1 MTTRCEYCG
10 QLYDGL
16 SCPHCGAPRG
26 DDKCAIYA
34 DGIIYWTSD
43 GVVQSEETDHVG
55 MSESD
60 GVVQSE
66 ETDHVGMSE
75 SDGVVQ
81 SEETDHV
88 GMSESDGVV
97 QSEETDHVGM
107 SERKRARKIARKTI
121 LSMLASIGFTLAL
134 ILLLV
139 AFLFLVLVLIK
150 SC

>member
-1 MTTRCEYCG
+1 MATRCEYCG

-75 SDGVVQ
+75 R
-81 SEETDHV
+81 
-88 GMSESDGVV
+88 DGVV

-107 SERKRARKIARKTI
+107 SERKRARKII
-121 LSMLASIGFTLAL
+121 LSMLASIGFTLAV
-134 ILLLV
+134 ILSLMV
-139 AFLFLVLVLIK
+139 FLFLIAALLTGYK
-150 SC
+150 G